1 MAMAM
6 DDFWREC
13 VSWLV
18 KIKIIP
24 ENHTTNLMKL
34 SALLRDGV
42 ILCNI
47 LNQLDASL
55 ELRDFNKKP
64 QMAQVIIT
72 TARKFQFPGK

>member
-24 ENHTTNLMKL
+24 ENHSMNLHKL

-42 ILCNI
+42 ILCH
-47 LNQLDASL
+47 LSNQLDPNL
-55 ELRDFNKKP
+55 DLKDFNKKP
-64 QMAQVIIT
+64 QMAQVIN
-72 TARKFQFPGK
+72 FVLEY